1 MVVERGIYGRLGT
14 MPPKTQRDPADAIEA
29 IARHIAQTGSRALIV
44 GGSVRDGFLGRPSR
58 DRDVEVLG
66 CTLDQLAECLTEF
79 GNPIRMGRSFESLR
93 LPGLDIDF
101 TVAESPDL
109 DFPDAARRR
118 DLSINSMAIDP
129 LTGEVLDPHGGRRD
143 LARGVLRATD
153 PARFGD
159 DPLRALRVAR
169 MAAELEM
176 EPDDELIV
184 LSAEQNLS
192 TVARER
198 IFDEFRKFL
207 LRAAAPSTAFRILEK
222 IGQLVHFPQLDA
234 LRGVPQDAHW
244 HPEGD
249 VWVHTLM
256 VVDEA
261 AALRRG
267 DEDDLALMFGALCH
281 DMGKPEQT
289 QQSGGKITA
298 RGHEARGIEATVAFL
313 EGMRA
318 PARLVRRVAGLVEH
332 HLAPALYPRGSA
344 GPRGYRRL
352 ARRLEAAQLSMEL
365 LARVARA
372 DHLGRT
378 TEEALARV
386 FPDGDRFL
394 EAARALGVAESAD
407 TDIVQGRHLVKRG
420 VPPGPEFAELLERCR
435 AYQEESGETDP
446 ERILDR
452 VL

>member
-1 MVVERGIYGRLGT
+1 MVERGIYGRLGV
-14 MPPKTQRDPADAIEA
+14 MPPKAQDNSAGAIAA
-29 IARHIAQTGSRALIV
+29 IARHIAQKGSRALIV

-58 DRDVEVLG
+58 DQDVEVLG
-66 CTLDQLAECLTEF
+66 CTLDQLVESLAEF
-79 GNPIRMGRSFESLR
+79 GQPIRMGQSFESLR

-101 TVAESPDL
+101 SVAESPDL
-109 DFPDAARRR
+109 DFSEAARRR
-118 DLSINSMAIDP
+118 DLSINSMGMDP
-129 LTGEVLDPHGGRRD
+129 LTGEILDPHNGRRD
-143 LARGVLRATD
+143 LAQRVLRATD
-153 PARFGD
+153 PTRFGD

-169 MAAELEM
+169 MTAELEM
-176 EPDDELIV
+176 EPDEELIA
-184 LSAEQNLS
+184 LSAQQDLS

-198 IFDEFRKFL
+198 IFHEFRKVL
-207 LRAAAPSTAFRILEK
+207 LRAAAPSTALRILEK
-222 IGQLVHFPQLDA
+222 TEQLAPFPQLDA
-234 LRGVPQDAHW
+234 LRGVPQDPRW

-267 DEDDLALMFGALCH
+267 DDDDLALMFGALCH
-281 DMGKPEQT
+281 DMGKPKRT
-289 QQSGGKITA
+289 QHLGDKISA
-298 RGHEARGIEATVAFL
+298 RGHEARGIEAAVDFL
-313 EGMRA
+313 EAMRA
-318 PARLVRRVAGLVEH
+318 PARLVRKVAGLVEH

-365 LARVARA
+365 LARLARA

-378 TEEALARV
+378 TEEALGRV

-394 EAARALGVAESAD
+394 EAAQALGVAENAEP
-407 TDIVQGRHLVKRG
+407 DIVQGRHLMKRG
-420 VPPGPEFAELLERCR
+420 IPPGPEFAQLLERCR
-435 AYQEESGETDP
+435 TYQEETGEQDP